1 MIIYNTTFCI
11 EMTSVDQFRDWLS
24 VFYLPLIRQSGYFEN
39 YKLLKIHHQQDP
51 ELINYSCQLSAQTIN
66 DSQLFKVEYE
76 DKVASHLQTTFGE
89 KCLLFS
95 TTLEMVEEMEI

>member
-1 MIIYNTTFCI
+1 
-11 EMTSVDQFRDWLS
+11 MTSVDQFRDWLS

-51 ELINYSCQLSAQTIN
+51 ELINYSCQLSAKTIN

-76 DKVASHLQTTFGE
+76 DKVANHLQSTFGE